1 MDLRQDYYGAA
12 YVFNENVG
20 ERMIQCNRGCGTSNL
35 HWKIV
40 NGKYKLFQN
49 NNLLHMCNEGVAA
62 NKTEMRRVT
71 DNILEELGLS
81 DPSDIPVAEV
91 YEKKS
96 KKEARKDS
104 VLWVPAKDINDASKC
119 FTINTTANGIALTG
133 DDRHNAIYLPKVALP
148 ELVKA
153 LMDFIC

>member
-1 MDLRQDYYGAA
+1 M
-12 YVFNENVG
+12 VE
-20 ERMIQCNRGCGTSNL
+20 CNRGCGALDL

-40 NGKYKLFQN
+40 NCKYKLFQN
-49 NNLLHMCNEGVAA
+49 NNLIHMCNEGVAA

-81 DPSDIPVAEV
+81 DPSDIPVADV

-96 KKEARKDS
+96 KKTAKEEAT
-104 VLWVPAKDINDASKC
+104 LWVANKDTGDASKC

-133 DDRHNAIYLPKVALP
+133 DDKHNAIFLPKIALT

-153 LMDFIC
+153 LMDFI

>member
-1 MDLRQDYYGAA
+1 MDLGQDYHGDT

-20 ERMIQCNRGCGTSNL
+20 ENMIQCNRGCGTDNL

-49 NNLLHMCNEGVAA
+49 NNLLHMCNDGVKA
-62 NKTEMRRVT
+62 NKAEMRRVT
-71 DNILEELGLS
+71 DNILEELGLA

-91 YEKKS
+91 YEKKNN
-96 KKEARKDS
+96 KKEEA
-104 VLWVPAKDINDASKC
+104 VLWVPNKDTKDASKC
-119 FTINTTANGIALTG
+119 FTINTTANGISLTG
-133 DDRHNAIYLPKVALP
+133 DDKHNAIFLPKIALP

-153 LMDFIC
+153 LMDFI

>member
-1 MDLRQDYYGAA
+1 MDLRQDYYGAT

-49 NNLLHMCNEGVAA
+49 NNLLHMCNDGVAA
-62 NKTEMRRVT
+62 HKTEMRRVT

-91 YEKKS
+91 YEKKKS
-96 KKEARKDS
+96 KKEDA
-104 VLWVPAKDINDASKC
+104 VLWIPSADTKDASKC

-133 DDRHNAIYLPKVALP
+133 YDKHNAIFLPKVALP

>member
-1 MDLRQDYYGAA
+1 MDLRQDYYGAT

-20 ERMIQCNRGCGTSNL
+20 ERMIQCNRGCGTNNL

-49 NNLLHMCNEGVAA
+49 NNLLHMCNDGVAA
-62 NKTEMRRVT
+62 HKTEMRRVT

-81 DPSDIPVAEV
+81 DPSDIPVADV

-96 KKEARKDS
+96 KKTAKEEAT
-104 VLWVPAKDINDASKC
+104 LWVAGEGTSDASKC

-133 DDRHNAIYLPKVALP
+133 DDKHNAIYLPKIALP

-153 LMDFIC
+153 LMDFI

>member
-1 MDLRQDYYGAA
+1 
-12 YVFNENVG
+12 
-20 ERMIQCNRGCGTSNL
+20 MIQCNRGCGATNL

-49 NNLLHMCNEGVAA
+49 NNLLHMCNDGVAA
-62 NKTEMRRVT
+62 HKTEMRRVT
-71 DNILEELGLS
+71 DNILEELGLN

-91 YEKKS
+91 HEKKKS
-96 KKEARKDS
+96 NKEEAI
-104 VLWVPAKDINDASKC
+104 LWVPSKNTKDASKC

-133 DDRHNAIYLPKVALP
+133 DDKHNAIFLPKVALP

-153 LMDFIC
+153 LMDFI

>member
-1 MDLRQDYYGAA
+1 
-12 YVFNENVG
+12 
-20 ERMIQCNRGCGTSNL
+20 MIQCNRGCGTNNL

-96 KKEARKDS
+96 KKKARKDAT
-104 VLWVPAKDINDASKC
+104 LWVANKDTADASKC

-153 LMDFIC
+153 LMDFI

>member
-1 MDLRQDYYGAA
+1 MDLRQGYHGAT
-12 YVFNENVG
+12 YIFKVG
-20 ERMIQCNRGCGTSNL
+20 ERMIKCNRGCGTNNL

-49 NNLLHMCNEGVAA
+49 NNLLHMCNDGVAA
-62 NKTEMRRVT
+62 HKTEMRRVT

-81 DPSDIPVAEV
+81 DPSDIPVADV

-96 KKEARKDS
+96 KKTAKEEAT
-104 VLWVPAKDINDASKC
+104 LWVAGEHTKDASKC

-133 DDRHNAIYLPKVALP
+133 DDKHNAIFLPKVALP

-153 LMDFIC
+153 LMDFI